1 MSDQKQEALTFCLAR
16 EAALHTKNPSEAQN
30 PFVPV
35 QSAQPSQQ
43 SATQGQAT
51 ASNSKKE

>member
-1 MSDQKQEALTFCLAR
+1 MSDQKQEALTFCQAAQD
-16 EAALHTKNPSEAQN
+16 AALHTKNPSEAQN

-35 QSAQPSQQ
+35 QSAQPSRQ
-43 SATQGQAT
+43 SNQRQAP